1 MDRADD
7 VRGPQIHVMYVIP
20 SDGQDRQLDVDG
32 TLPRSVASFHNWFSH
47 STNGLAFRFD
57 TFQGELDITF
67 YRLSRTDAEMIAFGA
82 FVVTQIEQEL
92 KAVGKIDPNKLYLVY
107 YHPVRTPHEG

>member
-1 MDRADD
+1 
-7 VRGPQIHVMYVIP
+7 
-20 SDGQDRQLDVDG
+20 
-32 TLPRSVASFHNWFSH
+32 
-47 STNGLAFRFD
+47 
-57 TFQGELDITF
+57 
-67 YRLSRTDAEMIAFGA
+67 MIAFGA